1 MTFASLMHHEINAS
15 ELFMLGYEKNAI
27 DVSVISIDIERRLWI
42 LGALPLHF
50 ACLLPFPFIIHLI
63 VYQWCLNLIEE

>member
-1 MTFASLMHHEINAS
+1 
-15 ELFMLGYEKNAI
+15 MLGYEKNAI

-50 ACLLPFPFIIHLI
+50 ACLLLFQFIIHLI